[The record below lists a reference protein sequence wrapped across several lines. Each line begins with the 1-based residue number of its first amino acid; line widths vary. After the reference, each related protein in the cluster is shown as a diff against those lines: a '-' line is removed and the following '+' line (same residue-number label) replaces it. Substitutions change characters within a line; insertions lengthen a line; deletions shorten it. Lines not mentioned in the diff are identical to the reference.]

1 MAYHPFRNPGLK
13 IMAVLLATALWFT
26 VAGEQN
32 VERTMRVPLQSRN
45 MPANLEILGE
55 PPATIDVRLLG
66 SSELLGRLDPG
77 DVVATLDL
85 SSARPGSR
93 LFPVLTDDVRA
104 PYGVNVQQV
113 IPSTIPLELEN
124 SARRRIPVQ
133 PAIEGEPA
141 PGFVT
146 GTVTATPDS
155 VEVIG
160 PESHIAG
167 LLAAT
172 TEPVSVSGHRGAV
185 TDTVT
190 IGVADTAVRLAEP
203 VRALVRIEI
212 LPAPVERVV
221 EGVPIRWR
229 NLDRGLTARVRPL
242 TTTVTMRGRRDAID
256 AMRAETIDAFVDLA
270 GLGPGQ
276 YNLRVQFDPTET
288 FGVSATEPAVVQVTI
303 K

>member
-32 VERTMRVPLQSRN
+32 VERTMRVPLELRN

-55 PPATIDVRLLG
+55 APTTIDVRLLG

-77 DVVATLDL
+77 DVVARLDL
-85 SSARPGSR
+85 TSARTGSR
-93 LFPVLTDDVRA
+93 LFHIRTDEVRV
-104 PYGVNVQQV
+104 PYGVVVQQV
-113 IPSTIPLELEN
+113 TPATIPLELEN
-124 SARRRIPVQ
+124 SARRKIPVQ

-141 PGFVT
+141 PGFIT
-146 GTVTATPDS
+146 GAITTTPET
-155 VEVIG
+155 VEVVG
-160 PESHIAG
+160 PESHVAG

-172 TEPVSVSGHRGAV
+172 TEPVSVSGQRGAV

-190 IGVADTAVRLAEP
+190 IGVADGAVRLAEP
-203 VRALVRIEI
+203 MRALVRVEI

-229 NLDRGLTARVRPL
+229 NLDNGLTARIRPL

-288 FGVSATEPAVVQVTI
+288 FGVATTEPAVVQVTI

>member
-32 VERTMRVPLQSRN
+32 VERTMRVPLELRN
-45 MPANLEILGE
+45 KPANLEIVGE
-55 PPATIDVRLLG
+55 PPTTIDVRVLG
-66 SSELLGRLDPG
+66 SSALLGRLDPG
-77 DVVATLDL
+77 DVVAMLDL
-85 SSARPGSR
+85 AAARPGSR
-93 LFPVLTDDVRA
+93 LFHIRTDEVRV
-104 PYGVNVQQV
+104 PYGVSVQQLT
-113 IPSTIPLELEN
+113 PATIALELEN
-124 SARRRIPVQ
+124 AARRLVPVQ

-141 PGFVT
+141 PGFVA
-146 GTVTATPDS
+146 GKVTADPAA

-172 TEPVSVSGHRGAV
+172 TEPVSVNGQRGTV

-190 IGVADTAVRLAEP
+190 VGVSDTAVRLVEP
-203 VRALVRIEI
+203 VSATVRIEI

-221 EGVPIRWR
+221 SDVPIRWR
-229 NLDRGLTARVRPL
+229 NLAAGLSARVMPRSA
-242 TTTVTMRGRRDAID
+242 TVTVRGQRGAID

-276 YNLRVQFDPTET
+276 YNLRVQFDPTES
-288 FGVSATEPAVVQVTI
+288 FGVSATEPAAVQVTI

>member
-13 IMAVLLATALWFT
+13 VMAALLATALWFT

-32 VERTMRVPLQSRN
+32 VERTMRVPLELRH
-45 MPANLEILGE
+45 MPAHLEILGD
-55 PPATIDVRLLG
+55 PPTTIDVRLLG
-66 SSELLGRLDPG
+66 SSALLGRLDPG
-77 DVVATLDL
+77 DVVAMLDL
-85 SSARPGSR
+85 ASARPGSR
-93 LFPVLTDDVRA
+93 LFHIRTEEVRV
-104 PYGVNVQQV
+104 PFGVSVQQLT
-113 IPSTIPLELEN
+113 PPTIALELEN

-141 PGFVT
+141 PGFVA
-146 GTVTATPDS
+146 GKVTSDPDS
-155 VEVIG
+155 VEVVG
-160 PESHIAG
+160 PESHVAG

-172 TEPVSVSGHRGAV
+172 TEPVSVSGQRGTV

-190 IGVADTAVRLAEP
+190 IGVSDTAVRLAEP
-203 VRALVRIEI
+203 VKAAVRIEI
-212 LPAPVERVV
+212 LPGPVERTVA
-221 EGVPIRWR
+221 GVPIRWR
-229 NLDRGLTARVRPL
+229 NLASGLSARIRPL

-276 YNLRVQFDPTET
+276 YNLRVQFDPTES